1 MASSIAWVST
11 PAHAHYPAPYRACV
25 VTNYDARLLWCP
37 HRHHCRVWVEQ
48 GRAFRLEWQSNGG
61 AWVRNREMRGWIEL
75 DALRLADKKLCRA
88 AGIY

>member
-1 MASSIAWVST
+1 MASSIAWAST

-25 VTNYDARLLWCP
+25 VTKYGTQLRWCP
-37 HRHHCRVWVEQ
+37 HCEQ
-48 GRAFRLEWQSNGG
+48 PVKRGRAFRLEWQSHGG

-75 DALRLADKKLCRA
+75 EALDLAREKYCLA